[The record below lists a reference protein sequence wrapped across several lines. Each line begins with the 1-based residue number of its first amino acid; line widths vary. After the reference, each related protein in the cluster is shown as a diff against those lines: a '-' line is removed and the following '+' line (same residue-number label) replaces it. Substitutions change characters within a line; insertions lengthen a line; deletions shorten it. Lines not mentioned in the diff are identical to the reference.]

1 MIKRVVSVL
10 FVLVFFMGSLGQ
22 AFGSSLY
29 SISILSNN
37 EIKIESAKYGSDMRV
52 MVEKGNDKY
61 YYSLNSSEEQIPA
74 QLGAGTYL
82 VKILQ
87 NTDGNKYKVVDK
99 SYVNIKNNSIDVFL
113 SSSQPIYWENRDKLL
128 KLAQELTKDLET
140 DKEKIEAVHTYIVK
154 NIKYDY
160 NKINNISTD
169 YVPDIEEV
177 IDSKKG
183 ICYDY
188 ASLFA
193 GILRSQGIHTKLI
206 KGYKNDLNSYH
217 AWNEVL
223 MDGEW
228 VVIDTT
234 YDAAFRNVNTQS
246 MVKQSNEYN
255 KVREY

>member
-1 MIKRVVSVL
+1 
-10 FVLVFFMGSLGQ
+10 
-22 AFGSSLY
+22 
-29 SISILSNN
+29 
-37 EIKIESAKYGSDMRV
+37 
-52 MVEKGNDKY
+52 
-61 YYSLNSSEEQIPA
+61 
-74 QLGAGTYL
+74 
-82 VKILQ
+82 
-87 NTDGNKYKVVDK
+87 
-99 SYVNIKNNSIDVFL
+99 
-113 SSSQPIYWENRDKLL
+113 L

-160 NKINNISTD
+160 NKINSISTD